1 MSAAWESLRKHA
13 RGGAF
18 AAITAAVAL
27 AVSLPPTTASA
38 TPAVEV
44 TGTTEAAGALRF
56 TAPTARPAE
65 LGVVYQ
71 GTWNIMNA
79 TQRGKVLDDLKES
92 GVGWVTMDMGW
103 INLEPNGP
111 GQYSMSNV
119 AEWDKQVTEIR
130 ARGLKIMSIFQR
142 APKWASGT
150 TNRNGRPKDPEAYAK
165 AAAWVAKRYD
175 GSSVSPT
182 LRIDAIQLWN
192 EPNLPLYW
200 APEPASTKISS
211 FATLIKSAGTAVK
224 KANPNMKVVAAGVNS
239 VDTTWYS
246 EFVKTAGVIGT
257 YDAFGVHPYQSPG
270 DAAPEAYV
278 AKWGLYYM
286 RHLTQL
292 DALMT
297 TKKDPA
303 KIWATE
309 IGWSTHT
316 NVSGTPNWAM
326 GVNEAQQAD
335 YLVRSM
341 PVMATTKRVQAA
353 FWYAAVTTSSGSE
366 PGDVQFDNYSLLRK
380 DYSRKPAYYALKCA
394 RPGSAVPPLPAPTTP
409 VPTAPATTA
418 PAPVPTPPVTTA
430 PAPVPTAPVT
440 TAPATTAPATT
451 APVIKPPTTTR
462 LVAAGSSW
470 RYQENGKKP
479 SKSWAKPS
487 YSDKGWK
494 NGKGQLGFGDG
505 DEKTVLKSGTKTRKP
520 ITTYFRASFKAK
532 DVSKV
537 KGLRLKALVDDGAA
551 VYLNGHRIWLTNL
564 PTSTLTYKTKALTPV
579 AGAAEVTWSQVD
591 LPAKRLRKGK
601 NMAGR
606 GGPPAAGRV
615 DRPVV
620 RPRPGDPVRT
630 SPEPERSPAAVG

>member
-1 MSAAWESLRKHA
+1 MSSAWGSLRKHA
-13 RGGAF
+13 RGGAA

-27 AVSLPPTTASA
+27 AVGLPSTTASA
-38 TPAVEV
+38 APVQEAAS
-44 TGTTEAAGALRF
+44 TTEVASTPSFR
-56 TAPTARPAE
+56 APTARPAE

-71 GTWNIMNA
+71 GTWNIMSA

-142 APKWASGT
+142 APQWASGT
-150 TNRNGRPKDPEAYAK
+150 TNRNGRPKDPAAYGK
-165 AAAWVAKRYD
+165 AAAWVAKRYN

-200 APEPASTKISS
+200 APEPAASKVSS
-211 FATLIKSAGTAVK
+211 FATLVKTAGTAVK
-224 KANPNMKVVAAGVNS
+224 KANPRIKVVAAGVNS
-239 VDTTWYS
+239 VDTAWYS
-246 EFVKTAGVIGT
+246 EFVKTSGVIGT

-278 AKWGLYYM
+278 GKWGLYYM

-297 TKKDPA
+297 TKNDPA

-309 IGWSTHT
+309 FGWSTHANT
-316 NVSGTPNWAM
+316 STTPNWAL

-335 YLVRSM
+335 NLVRSM
-341 PVMATTKRVQAA
+341 PVMAVSKRVQAA
-353 FWYAAVTTSSGSE
+353 FWYAAITTSSG
-366 PGDVQFDNYSLLRK
+366 DAQFDNYALLRK
-380 DYSRKPAYYALKCA
+380 DYSRKPAYYAMKCA
-394 RPGSAVPPLPAPTTP
+394 AAGVCGPTAPAPAPALP
-409 VPTAPATTA
+409 VPTAP
-418 PAPVPTPPVTTA
+418 VPTA
-430 PAPVPTAPVT
+430 PAPVPTAPV
-440 TAPATTAPATT
+440 AT
-451 APVIKPPTTTR
+451 APVPTAPVTRPPTTTR

-479 SKSWAKPS
+479 SRSWAKPG
-487 YSDKGWK
+487 YSDKRWSH
-494 NGKGQLGFGDG
+494 GKGQLGFGEG
-505 DEKTVLKSGTKTRKP
+505 DEKTVLKSGKKAKKP
-520 ITTYFRASFKAK
+520 ITTYFRTSFKAK

-537 KGLRLKALVDDGAA
+537 KGLRLKAMVDDGAA

-564 PTSTLTYKTKALTPV
+564 PTSSLTYKTKALTPV
-579 AGAAEVTWSQVD
+579 AAAAEVTWTQVD
-591 LPAKRLRKGK
+591 LPAKRLQKGT
-601 NMAGR
+601 NTLAVEVHQQR
-606 GGPPAAGRV
+606 S
-615 DRPVV
+615 
-620 RPRPGDPVRT
+620 T
-630 SPEPERSPAAVG
+630 STDLSFDLALETR

>member
-1 MSAAWESLRKHA
+1 MSAAWERLRKHA

-27 AVSLPPTTASA
+27 AVSLPPSTASA
-38 TPAVEV
+38 APAVEV
-44 TGTTEAAGALRF
+44 TGTTAAAGTLSF
-56 TAPTARPAE
+56 TAPAARPAE

-71 GTWNIMNA
+71 GTWNIMSA

-142 APKWASGT
+142 APQWASGT
-150 TNRNGRPKDPEAYAK
+150 SNRNGRPKDPAAYGR
-165 AAAWVAKRYD
+165 AAAWVAKRYN
-175 GSSVSPT
+175 GSTVSPT

-200 APEPASTKISS
+200 APEPATSKVSS
-211 FATLIKSAGTAVK
+211 FATLIKTAGTAVK
-224 KANPNMKVVAAGVNS
+224 KANPNIKVVAAGVNS

-246 EFVKTAGVIGT
+246 EFVKTAGVVGT

-270 DAAPEAYV
+270 DATPEAYE

-297 TKKDPA
+297 AKNDPA

-309 IGWSTHT
+309 FGWSTHANT
-316 NVSGTPNWAM
+316 SSTPNWAL
-326 GVNEAQQAD
+326 GVSEAQQAD
-335 YLVRSM
+335 DLVRSM
-341 PVMATTKRVQAA
+341 PVMAAAKRVQAA
-353 FWYAAVTTSSGSE
+353 FWYAAITTSSG
-366 PGDVQFDNYSLLRK
+366 DAQFDNYALLRK

-394 RPGSAVPPLPAPTTP
+394 AARVCGAAAPAP
-409 VPTAPATTA
+409 VPTDPATTA
-418 PAPVPTPPVTTA
+418 PAPVPTAPVTTA

-440 TAPATTAPATT
+440 TAPAPAPTAPPTT
-451 APVIKPPTTTR
+451 APVTRPATTTR

-479 SKSWAKPS
+479 SKSWAKAS
-487 YSDKGWK
+487 YNDKGWK
-494 NGKGQLGFGDG
+494 RGKGQLGFGEG
-505 DEKTVLKSGTKTRKP
+505 DEKTVLKSGLKTKKP
-520 ITTYFRASFKAK
+520 ITTYFRTSFKAK
-532 DVSKV
+532 DISKV

-551 VYLNGHRIWLTNL
+551 VYLNGHRVWLTNL
-564 PTSTLTYKTKALTPV
+564 PTSSLTYKTKALVPV

-591 LPAKRLRKGK
+591 LPVKRLKKGK
-601 NMAGR
+601 NWL
-606 GGPPAAGRV
+606 
-615 DRPVV
+615 
-620 RPRPGDPVRT
+620 
-630 SPEPERSPAAVG
+630 AVEVHQQRDASTDLSFDLALETR